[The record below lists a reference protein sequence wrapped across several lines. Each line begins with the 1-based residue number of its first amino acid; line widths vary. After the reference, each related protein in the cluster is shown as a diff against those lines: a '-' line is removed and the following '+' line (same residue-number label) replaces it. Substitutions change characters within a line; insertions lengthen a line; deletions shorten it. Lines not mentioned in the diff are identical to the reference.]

1 MSLEIN
7 INNAIKEAMKNKDQ
21 QSLTPL
27 RAIKTALLMQKTQ
40 RGSDQTIS
48 NEDEMKIL
56 QKLVKQRRESA
67 EIYRKQGRDDLADPE
82 IKEAELIQNFLPK
95 ALSEKEIET
104 EVKQIID
111 QINAGGMKDMGKV
124 MGIATK
130 NMLGKADGKIIST
143 VVRKAFIMNF
153 GSVVQLDRISDFGSE
168 GWGFE
173 SSLGHKITLLIFI
186 CFFSISHSQS
196 IIEKVK
202 LSKIISE
209 TSGIEYHNDLLVTHN
224 DSGNDPSLYYLDYSG
239 KIIHTRKFDG
249 INNNDWEDLTADEN
263 FIYIADMGNNFDTR
277 ENLMVIKVS
286 KDIYDKNYEII
297 QFYYPEQTDFKFK
310 LKSQF
315 DAEAIIADG
324 EFLLIFT
331 KNRAKKITDIYK
343 IPKKAGSYAA
353 KKIGSLNTNS
363 IVTGG
368 DYLKD
373 LNLLVLTSTVEFD
386 NYFLLKI
393 DNFDLKSENNQI
405 EIYEI
410 PVGKTQVEAV
420 KIIDSHNFWLSSENE
435 KNGYPYLYKFS
446 LKD

>member
-1 MSLEIN
+1 
-7 INNAIKEAMKNKDQ
+7 
-21 QSLTPL
+21 
-27 RAIKTALLMQKTQ
+27 
-40 RGSDQTIS
+40 
-48 NEDEMKIL
+48 
-56 QKLVKQRRESA
+56 
-67 EIYRKQGRDDLADPE
+67 
-82 IKEAELIQNFLPK
+82 
-95 ALSEKEIET
+95 
-104 EVKQIID
+104 
-111 QINAGGMKDMGKV
+111 
-124 MGIATK
+124 
-130 NMLGKADGKIIST
+130 
-143 VVRKAFIMNF
+143 MNF

-186 CFFSISHSQS
+186 CFFSICHSQS

-209 TSGIEYHNDLLVTHN
+209 TSGLEYHNDLLVTHN

-297 QFYYPEQTDFKFK
+297 QFYYPEQTDFEFK

-315 DAEAIIADG
+315 DAEAIITID

-343 IPKKAGSYAA
+343 VPKKAGSYAA

-405 EIYEI
+405 EMYEI
-410 PVGKTQVEAV
+410 PIGKTQVEAV

>member
-1 MSLEIN
+1 
-7 INNAIKEAMKNKDQ
+7 
-21 QSLTPL
+21 
-27 RAIKTALLMQKTQ
+27 
-40 RGSDQTIS
+40 
-48 NEDEMKIL
+48 
-56 QKLVKQRRESA
+56 
-67 EIYRKQGRDDLADPE
+67 
-82 IKEAELIQNFLPK
+82 
-95 ALSEKEIET
+95 
-104 EVKQIID
+104 
-111 QINAGGMKDMGKV
+111 
-124 MGIATK
+124 
-130 NMLGKADGKIIST
+130 
-143 VVRKAFIMNF
+143 
-153 GSVVQLDRISDFGSE
+153 
-168 GWGFE
+168 
-173 SSLGHKITLLIFI
+173 LLIFI
-186 CFFSISHSQS
+186 CFFSICHSQS

-209 TSGIEYHNDLLVTHN
+209 TSGLEYHNDLLVTHN

-249 INNNDWEDLTADEN
+249 INNNDWEDLTDDEN

-343 IPKKAGSYAA
+343 IPKKAGSHAA

-405 EIYEI
+405 EMYEI

>member
-1 MSLEIN
+1 
-7 INNAIKEAMKNKDQ
+7 
-21 QSLTPL
+21 
-27 RAIKTALLMQKTQ
+27 
-40 RGSDQTIS
+40 
-48 NEDEMKIL
+48 
-56 QKLVKQRRESA
+56 
-67 EIYRKQGRDDLADPE
+67 
-82 IKEAELIQNFLPK
+82 
-95 ALSEKEIET
+95 
-104 EVKQIID
+104 
-111 QINAGGMKDMGKV
+111 
-124 MGIATK
+124 
-130 NMLGKADGKIIST
+130 
-143 VVRKAFIMNF
+143 MNF

-209 TSGIEYHNDLLVTHN
+209 TSGIEFHNDLLVTHN
-224 DSGNDPSLYYLDYSG
+224 DSGNDPSLYYLDDSG
-239 KIIHTRKFDG
+239 KIIYTRKFDG

-263 FIYIADMGNNFDTR
+263 FIYIADFGNNFDTR
-277 ENLMVIKVS
+277 TNLMVIKVS
-286 KDIYDKNYEII
+286 KDINDKNFEII
-297 QFYYPEQTDFKFK
+297 NFYYPEQSDFNFK

-315 DAEAIIADG
+315 DAEAIITVD

-343 IPKKAGSYAA
+343 VPKMAGNYAA

-368 DYLKD
+368 DYQKD
-373 LNLLVLTSTVEFD
+373 LNLLVLTSTIEFD

-405 EIYEI
+405 KMYEI
-410 PVGKTQVEAV
+410 PIEKTQVEAV
-420 KIIDSHNFWLSSENE
+420 KIIDSNNFWLSSENE